1 MYSLVNCKVVR
12 NEINLLTIGSSSSGI
27 VPKETFLDPSS
38 TQVVTI
44 TSLLI
49 TSTTYNS
56 FVSDSTV
63 SVVSVFLMTNG
74 LISATTCFPVFL
86 LIIVVITTLSVVS
99 VFLITSSTL
108 ITPVFSF
115 LMNVYST
122 TTGWSWN
129 FSTTTVLIISLIFGF
144 IFSFLIGTKTGS
156 SSYSSSIIVVS
167 VVSVVVTTSLTTLEI
182 TVGSS

>member
-86 LIIVVITTLSVVS
+86 LIIVGTW
-99 VFLITSSTL
+99 FH
-108 ITPVFSF
+108 
-115 LMNVYST
+115 
-122 TTGWSWN
+122 
-129 FSTTTVLIISLIFGF
+129 ISQKQHN
-144 IFSFLIGTKTGS
+144 SN
-156 SSYSSSIIVVS
+156 Y
-167 VVSVVVTTSLTTLEI
+167 
-182 TVGSS
+182 